1 MRAVRRRFAYLIA
14 WTLATTVTVGA
25 SWLGIRSV
33 LDAAAPSRS
42 MPLSAADLRRA
53 APTSV
58 APTAP
63 LPTSTPDGAG
73 SPAPTPSANAS
84 GSPAATPSATPTAD
98 GWRRVSGGS
107 DGTAY
112 ERTFRLRGGVVTL
125 RVAAGDVRVVA
136 ADPGPGYV
144 VATQRLDAQSV
155 LISFMSGEH
164 TSRLFGAWR
173 DGPYAEVTESVD

>member
-1 MRAVRRRFAYLIA
+1 MRRRLAYLLV

-53 APTSV
+53 APTTA

-63 LPTSTPDGAG
+63 SATPDVSG
-73 SPAPTPSANAS
+73 SPTATPSANGS
-84 GSPAATPSATPTAD
+84 GSPATTSSASPTAD
-98 GWRRVSGGS
+98 TWRRVSGGS
-107 DGTAY
+107 GGTTY

-125 RVAAGDVRVVA
+125 RAAAGDVRIVA
-136 ADPGPGYV
+136 ADPAPGYA
-144 VATQRLDAQSV
+144 VAPQRLDAQSV
-155 LISFMSGEH
+155 LISFMSLEH
-164 TSRLFGAWR
+164 TCRLFGAWR
-173 DGPYAEVTESVD
+173 DGPYAEITESVD